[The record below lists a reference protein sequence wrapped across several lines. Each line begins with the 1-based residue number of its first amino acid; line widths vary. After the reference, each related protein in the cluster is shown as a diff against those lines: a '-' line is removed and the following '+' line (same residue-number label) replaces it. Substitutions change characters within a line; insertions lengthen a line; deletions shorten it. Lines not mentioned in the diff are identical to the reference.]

1 MRFTLLEDKLIGLR
15 TGKAATV
22 SKVRAY
28 AAMQPIREVVRG
40 VVILGKS

>member
-15 TGKAATV
+15 TGNAAQV
-22 SKVRAY
+22 SELRAN
-28 AAMQPIREVVRG
+28 AAKHPIRGVVRL